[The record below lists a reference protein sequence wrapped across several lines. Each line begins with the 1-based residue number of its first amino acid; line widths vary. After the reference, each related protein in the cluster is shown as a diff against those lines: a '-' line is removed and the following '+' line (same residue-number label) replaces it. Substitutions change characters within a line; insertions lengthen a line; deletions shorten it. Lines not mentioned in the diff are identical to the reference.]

1 MPTQLERTRAKTEAG
16 TVSGS
21 HCAGGRTGWSPEGKP
36 RGRMSLCHH
45 SVIAKAE
52 TALDAAL
59 SLPTSYGQ
67 KQMQTQN
74 RWPQLLDQQIIF
86 G

>member
-1 MPTQLERTRAKTEAG
+1 M
-16 TVSGS
+16 VSCS
-21 HCAGGRTGWSPEGKP
+21 HFAGGRTGGSPEGKP
-36 RGRMSLCHH
+36 WGRMSLSHH
-45 SVIAKAE
+45 SVIAKADA
-52 TALDAAL
+52 ALDGAL

-74 RWPQLLDQQIIF
+74 RWPQLLYQQIIF